1 MTKMAAFVRKLFRS
15 DKRLHLKLRK
25 AVVQNKPRLVA
36 ELIDDGASPF
46 WTRPH
51 TAPHDVNALL
61 LACQRGD
68 AHILDL
74 LLDACFTQ
82 QERLNVWARHMY
94 CIVIR
99 EGHWDAFRRL
109 HDRRIPLQ
117 GTTSNNPSLPIA
129 SAKMPSPQF
138 IAAEHGRDQILS
150 FLLMQ
155 YRSDWTRY
163 TFNGH
168 TLLSIASKN
177 GHYDCV
183 EVLLASAVVNREP
196 LEFAINCARRFHQ
209 AHVLV
214 LLTSCLP
221 EYFSDRE
228 PLSKAAPMSNP
239 VSFSQ
244 GRPSQQR
251 PTCSARPGAS
261 VGGTGIYPR
270 AQNRGS
276 TAETEVMD
284 DYGDEERRSSIWM
297 LEAGDSSTSSSG
309 PRSNSSDEEDLRATM
324 DGFAILEAARRAES
338 RDRHRRSETDE
349 LTWDSPPLSGSSSI
363 SYHSCNEEPPRSNLE
378 LEDDPR
384 WYVERDASDFD
395 FHQQFDAEDPNETE
409 PEEASSPP
417 LPQPQP
423 PVSRKII
430 SIRSQRASHYVTLP
444 SIKEHPTEI
453 ASQ

>member
-15 DKRLHLKLRK
+15 DKRLNLKLRK

-36 ELIDDGASPF
+36 ELIDEGASPF

-51 TAPHDVNALL
+51 TAPQDTNALL

-155 YRSDWTRY
+155 YRSDWSRY

-196 LEFAINCARRFHQ
+196 LEFAINSARRFHQ

-228 PLSKAAPMSNP
+228 PLSKAPTSNP

-244 GRPSQQR
+244 RRLSPER
-251 PTCSARPGAS
+251 PTCSARPGAG
-261 VGGTGIYPR
+261 VGSTGIYPR

-276 TAETEVMD
+276 VAETEVMD
-284 DYGDEERRSSIWM
+284 DYGEEERRSSIWM
-297 LEAGDSSTSSSG
+297 LEAGDSSTTSSG
-309 PRSNSSDEEDLRATM
+309 PQSNSSEEDLRATM

-338 RDRHRRSETDE
+338 RDRQRRSENGE
-349 LTWDSPPLSGSSSI
+349 LAWDSPPVSGSSSI
-363 SYHSCNEEPPRSNLE
+363 SYHSNNEEPPRSNQE

-384 WYVERDASDFD
+384 WYADREASDFD
-395 FHQQFDAEDPNETE
+395 FHQQFEAEDPFETE
-409 PEEASSPP
+409 PEEVPSP
-417 LPQPQP
+417 PQP

-444 SIKEHPTEI
+444 SIEEHPTEI